1 MTRSSSPIC
10 KVLEEI
16 DCDCYNLTFKN
27 KYFSLK
33 LNILD
38 DSNVTVYYIIAVF
51 QQVLYLCPA
60 KRNLLKNILT
70 GH

>member
-1 MTRSSSPIC
+1 
-10 KVLEEI
+10 
-16 DCDCYNLTFKN
+16 
-27 KYFSLK
+27 

-51 QQVLYLCPA
+51 QHVLYLCPV

-70 GH
+70 GHWSILGLGVHSGLQCQKY